1 MGARSYDVAVVGAG
15 LSGLT
20 AAALLARS
28 GLSVL
33 VLERNYMP
41 GGACGAFRRKGV
53 TFDLGAAMLFG
64 FGERGFN
71 PHRFV
76 MNELEEPI
84 EVIRHK
90 ALYRLNYGEEP
101 IVFWP
106 DRERF
111 YGELDRVFPGQTK
124 EIRAFYSFIVDLYE
138 NVIAADPVFIAPSE
152 MRKSDLAAQF
162 RRHPIKRARTVA
174 LLFTSAGR
182 LIRRFVR
189 SPEVV
194 KFFNKLTSTY
204 CYTTMDETPAILA
217 STMFVDNHTGGSYY
231 PVGSPAMLSGRLEKA
246 IEKNGGTILYETEV
260 TGILFD
266 GERVSGVRT
275 RAGEE
280 FRAADVIY
288 AGAVKNLYGKL
299 LPRERTTAAER
310 AKVEALVM
318 TWPSV
323 VLYGT
328 VRADA
333 IPPGTFPVEM
343 FVDNRESLDESEVT
357 IYISSLEDP
366 SLCLEGKHV
375 FTMIGPSFE
384 RWPAPGAPED
394 RGPALRREETGRGE
408 SSSRAA
414 RAAVPR
420 FPERHRVL
428 RDRKPHDDR
437 ALSAQERR
445 LGGRAEEL
453 DGTGADEEAAR
464 EDALARPVP
473 RRRVHRH
480 GHGDAGGHGLGGQ
493 RGGHGPARTGHAGIP
508 LLSRAEEP
516 RHGRRGPGRPQ
527 ARAPCAPGHGVAVPV
542 VRDAFLPDRLPRRDR
557 HQGNHAED
565 GGRQLPRS
573 AQASP
578 LSASVPRA
586 SLPALRARLLQD
598 QLRRQPRPHRCKSGV
613 ARLLGGSGMTPD
625 CITIGAGM
633 AGLPCGAYLC
643 AGGRRPLRLLGRS
656 R

>member
-1 MGARSYDVAVVGAG
+1 MGARCYDAAVVGAG

-162 RRHPIKRARTVA
+162 RCHPIKRARTVA

-182 LIRRFVR
+182 LMRRFIR

-275 RAGEE
+275 RTGEE
-280 FRAADVIY
+280 FRAAAVIY

-366 SLCLEGKHV
+366 SLCPEGKHV

-394 RGPALRREETGRGE
+394 RGPAY
-408 SSSRAA
+408 
-414 RAAVPR
+414 
-420 FPERHRVL
+420 
-428 RDRKPHDDR
+428 
-437 ALSAQERR
+437 
-445 LGGRAEEL
+445 AEKKQ
-453 DGTGADEEAAR
+453 AEA
-464 EDALARPVP
+464 
-473 RRRVHRH
+473 
-480 GHGDAGGHGLGGQ
+480 
-493 RGGHGPARTGHAGIP
+493 
-508 LLSRAEEP
+508 
-516 RHGRRGPGRPQ
+516 
-527 ARAPCAPGHGVAVPV
+527 
-542 VRDAFLPDRLPRRDR
+542 
-557 HQGNHAED
+557 
-565 GGRQLPRS
+565 
-573 AQASP
+573 
-578 LSASVPRA
+578 
-586 SLPALRARLLQD
+586 
-598 QLRRQPRPHRCKSGV
+598 K
-613 ARLLGGSGMTPD
+613 RLLGLLERRFPGFQSAIEYCEIGSPTTIERYLLKNGGSVAGPKNSMGQELMRRPHAKTRWPGLYLAGESTVMGTGTPAVTVSGVSAADMVLRERGMREYRYYPGQKNLVTVVEGPVARRPEPRTPPD
-625 CITIGAGM
+625 TASLCQWCETHFCRTACPAAIDIRGILRRMEVGNFLGARRLLSSP
-633 AGLPCGAYLC
+633 LPCRECPSRPCERPCYGTSL
-643 AGGRRPLRLLGRS
+643 AGSPVPIAANLEWLASSGDQE
-656 R
+656 

>member
-1 MGARSYDVAVVGAG
+1 MGARSFDVAVVGAG

-101 IVFWP
+101 IIFWP
-106 DRERF
+106 DREQF
-111 YGELDRVFPGQTK
+111 YGELDRAFPGQK
-124 EIRAFYSFIVDLYE
+124 REIRAFYSFIVDLYE
-138 NVIAADPVFIAPSE
+138 NVIAADPVFISPSE

-162 RRHPIKRARTVA
+162 RRHPIKQARTVA

-182 LIRRFVR
+182 LMRRFVR

-204 CYTTMDETPAILA
+204 CYTTMDQTPAILA

-246 IEKNGGTILYETEV
+246 IEKHGGTILYETEV

-275 RAGEE
+275 RTGGE
-280 FRAADVIY
+280 FRAAAVIY

-310 AKVEALVM
+310 EKIEKLAM
-318 TWPSV
+318 TSPSV
-323 VLYGT
+323 VLYGI

-333 IPPGTFPVEM
+333 VPPGTLPVEM
-343 FVDNRESLDESEVT
+343 FVENKESLDESEVT
-357 IYISSLEDP
+357 VYISSLEDP
-366 SLCLEGKHV
+366 SMCPEGKHV
-375 FTMIGPSFE
+375 FTMIGPSF
-384 RWPAPGAPED
+384 RSWPAPNDPED
-394 RGPALRREETGRGE
+394 
-408 SSSRAA
+408 
-414 RAAVPR
+414 
-420 FPERHRVL
+420 
-428 RDRKPHDDR
+428 
-437 ALSAQERR
+437 
-445 LGGRAEEL
+445 
-453 DGTGADEEAAR
+453 
-464 EDALARPVP
+464 
-473 RRRVHRH
+473 
-480 GHGDAGGHGLGGQ
+480 
-493 RGGHGPARTGHAGIP
+493 HGPAYLEQKQAEAKRMLALLERRFPGFERAIEYCEIGSPTTIERYLLKPGGSVAGPKNAMGQQLMKRPHAKTRWPGLYLAGESTVMGTGTPAVTVSGVSAADMVLRERGMREYRYYP
-508 LLSRAEEP
+508 GQKNLVAVVEGPVARRPEP
-516 RHGRRGPGRPQ
+516 RTPPGTASLCQWCETHFCRTACPAAIDVRGIMRRMEVGNFLG
-527 ARAPCAPGHGVAVPV
+527 AR
-542 VRDAFLPDRLPRRDR
+542 RLLP
-557 HQGNHAED
+557 
-565 GGRQLPRS
+565 
-573 AQASP
+573 SP
-578 LSASVPRA
+578 LPCRECSSRPCERACSRTSFAGSPVPIAANLEWLAS
-586 SLPALRARLLQD
+586 
-598 QLRRQPRPHRCKSGV
+598 SGGEV
-613 ARLLGGSGMTPD
+613 
-625 CITIGAGM
+625 
-633 AGLPCGAYLC
+633 
-643 AGGRRPLRLLGRS
+643 
-656 R
+656 